1 MAESLRKRI
10 GRTSHSIYL
19 LTLGGIRP
27 LGPGETPFAVGSDEE
42 AGFILARDTFYKEL
56 LRNTLRTDT
65 TTTSYFV
72 GNHRFSVHTFQ
83 GVIYVEPGIMTH
95 VGLGTFPHSTALT
108 TYNKSGFPIQQLTN
122 VGNPKIQG

>member
-1 MAESLRKRI
+1 MAESLKKRQ
-10 GRTSHSIYL
+10 GRTAHAIHL
-19 LTLGGIRP
+19 LTTGGICLLRP
-27 LGPGETPFAVGSDEE
+27 GQTPFEIGSEEE
-42 AGFILARDTFYKEL
+42 AGFISARETAYKDL
-56 LRNTLRTDT
+56 LRTTLRKDS
-65 TTTSYFV
+65 TSAIYFV

>member
-19 LTLGGIRP
+19 LTLGGVRP
-27 LGPGETPFAVGSDEE
+27 LNPGETPFAVGSEEE
-42 AGFILARDTFYKEL
+42 AGFILARDTFYKDL

-72 GNHRFSVHTFQ
+72 GNRRFSVHTFQ
-83 GVIYVEPGIMTH
+83 GVIYVEPGLVTH
-95 VGLGTFPHSTALT
+95 IGLGTFPHSSTLT
-108 TYNKSGFPIQQLTN
+108 IYDRKGLAISSFPFA
-122 VGNPKIQG
+122 GNPLIPG